1 MLALSSVPVLF
12 FLFYF
17 LPGAVLISISAD
29 AKEKRFESIALAV
42 LLSLVFAPLTFA
54 LLSQA
59 VPENDRLLLGGVSP
73 VLGAR
78 SGWSAALSADRQRV
92 AARLQRSPQGR
103 QNSLAVLISPGSHC
117 RFYANWHLSGKR
129 LQDRR

>member
-29 AKEKRFESIALAV
+29 AKEKRFESFALAV

-59 VPENDRLLLGGVSP
+59 VPGNDRLLLGGY
-73 VLGAR
+73 VLFWALALVGVR
-78 SGWSAALSADRQRV
+78 LFRQTVSGWLPDFSALPKADKTAWLFSFLL
-92 AARLQRSPQGR
+92 AAIVVSMRIGIFQG
-103 QNSLAVLISPGSHC
+103 I
-117 RFYANWHLSGKR
+117 R

>member
-54 LLSQA
+54 LLSRA
-59 VPENDRLLLGGVSP
+59 VPGERPSAPGGICP
-73 VLGAR
+73 VLGP
-78 SGWSAALSADRQRV
+78 SPGWRAALSAARQRV
-92 AARLQRSPQGR
+92 AARLRRSPQSR
-103 QNSLAVLISPGSHC
+103 QNSMAVLISPDSHC
-117 RFYANWHLSGKR
+117 RI
-129 LQDRR
+129 